1 MSTVRDK
8 VRERILEINN
18 TCADITDYIMQQEDH
33 FGCHL
38 CPNDNACTFLLAF
51 DEWWHMKSHR
61 KAGDEDLERL
71 VDAVMTVEDYE
82 DLLEVNI

>member
-1 MSTVRDK
+1 MSTVRDM
-8 VRERILEINN
+8 VRERIIEINN
-18 TCADITDYIMQQEDH
+18 TCADIAHEAIYEDM
-33 FGCHL
+33 FVCSL
-38 CPNDNACTFLLAF
+38 CPYDNACTFLLAF
-51 DEWWHMKSHR
+51 DEWRHMKSLR

>member
-8 VRERILEINN
+8 VRERIIEINN
-18 TCADITDYIMQQEDH
+18 KCSDIHHEVIYEDM
-33 FGCHL
+33 FACSL
-38 CPNDNACTFLLAF
+38 CPYDNACTFLLSF
-51 DEWWHMKSHR
+51 HEWWHMKSHR